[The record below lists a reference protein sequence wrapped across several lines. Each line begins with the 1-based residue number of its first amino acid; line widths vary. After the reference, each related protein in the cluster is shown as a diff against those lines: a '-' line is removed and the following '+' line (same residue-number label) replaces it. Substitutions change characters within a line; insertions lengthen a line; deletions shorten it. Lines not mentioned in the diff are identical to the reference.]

1 MAGRCLHAG
10 RGSRTKW
17 RGTSGRGGRS
27 CDGLRAWSS
36 VRGVDHLTAE
46 QCVVTAQTIP
56 LLFII
61 FIAERELDRTPI
73 RPPFNWLLVVGAAF
87 LTVAEAL
94 AFRGIN
100 GGLTG
105 SLALVLKSATGVV
118 LLVLFVTLSQQI
130 LRKPPNDNE
139 NLRP

>member
-1 MAGRCLHAG
+1 
-10 RGSRTKW
+10 
-17 RGTSGRGGRS
+17 
-27 CDGLRAWSS
+27 
-36 VRGVDHLTAE
+36 VDHLTAE

-61 FIAERELDRTPI
+61 FIAERELDRTTI
-73 RPPFNWLLVVGAAF
+73 RRPFNWLLVVGAAF

-130 LRKPPNDNE
+130 LRKPPNE
-139 NLRP
+139 